1 MTEQQD
7 GGVEWELNQALTQ
20 IEQARARAD
29 FAAESQGWI
38 RFSEG
43 LRNASGSA
51 SAAQLIPMLK
61 GLQRVRDERQADAR
75 HAEQVTMG
83 MLDLLQ
89 HEQAQQGK
97 QDVVIGLLD
106 ARMVAVERATA
117 TTLNLVAIAQ
127 VELLITTAQITALE
141 QARDSEL
148 AARIAGMTARRESEQ
163 TARTQASEAAGD
175 ASTDR

>member
-1 MTEQQD
+1 MTEQQT
-7 GGVEWELNQALTQ
+7 GGVEWELGQALAQ

-29 FAAESQGWI
+29 FASESLGWI

-75 HAEQVTMG
+75 HTEHITMG

-97 QDVVIGLLD
+97 QDVVIGLLG
-106 ARMVAVERATA
+106 ARMVAVERMTA
-117 TTLNLVAIAQ
+117 MTLNLVAIAQ

-163 TARTQASEAAGD
+163 AARSLAAEAA
-175 ASTDR
+175 AES